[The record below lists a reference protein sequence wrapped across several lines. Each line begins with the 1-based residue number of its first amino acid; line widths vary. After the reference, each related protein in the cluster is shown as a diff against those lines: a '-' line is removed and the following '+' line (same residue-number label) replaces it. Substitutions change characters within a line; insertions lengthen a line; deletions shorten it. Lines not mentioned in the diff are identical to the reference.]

1 MNTTN
6 KTTTTVEAP
15 YSPLVNLREKKLIP
29 GNGKST
35 YKNLT
40 SAVKA
45 AEKEKEEA
53 KKHAAKAELFAE
65 LAGNSANM
73 TNLNL
78 REFSRE
84 TKKLRSYLARCIVI
98 VLLGLIGHIVA
109 IFC

>member
-6 KTTTTVEAP
+6 KTTTTVEAS

-45 AEKEKEEA
+45 AEKEKAEA
-53 KKHAAKAELFAE
+53 ARHAADAKLFAE

-78 REFSRE
+78 REHSRE
-84 TKKLRSYLARCIVI
+84 LKEHRKFLSLCLGSFIFGLIVQI
-98 VLLGLIGHIVA
+98 VLF
-109 IFC
+109 FC